1 MLYIK
6 PYKLFESSQLNHNEI
21 REDVI
26 DILLPLS
33 DDGLAIETYFMFH
46 KRLDGVGKLKIFIT
60 HSDNKGFNLTP
71 YVYELNHLNSYLEA
85 NGWVLESDPSV
96 SDRNYGFD
104 KWMGDLDKSQNY
116 MAVPMFYTKRKK

>member
-6 PYKLFESSQLNHNEI
+6 PYKLFESSELNHDEI
-21 REDVI
+21 REDVM

-60 HSDNKGFNLTP
+60 SDNKGFKLTP
-71 YVYELNHLNSYLEA
+71 YVYELNHLNNYLEA

-104 KWMGDLDKSQNY
+104 KWMGDKSQNY
-116 MAVPMFYTKRKK
+116 MAVPIFYVTKRKN

>member
-6 PYKLFESSQLNHNEI
+6 PYKLFESSELSHNEI

-46 KRLDGVGKLKIFIT
+46 KRFDVVRKLKIFIT
-60 HSDNKGFNLTP
+60 CPDNKGFNLTH
-71 YVYELNHLNSYLEA
+71 YVYELIHLNNYLEA

-104 KWMGDLDKSQNY
+104 KWMSNLDKSKNY
-116 MAVPMFYTKRKK
+116 MAVPIFYVTKH